1 MKAERA
7 LRDPSYSFNRAHFW
21 GRSLTMKRNQLL
33 LLSVLTFGLQGV
45 AQATPYPAD
54 AEASYHL
61 TALDSYAE
69 QQTHM
74 GERSDAWGV
83 SKRVVTP
90 HNPFPFGGGYI
101 DD

>member
-1 MKAERA
+1 
-7 LRDPSYSFNRAHFW
+7 
-21 GRSLTMKRNQLL
+21 MKRMQLL
-33 LLSVLTFGLQGV
+33 AVSVLAFGLQGV
-45 AQATPYPAD
+45 AQATPLPAD

-61 TALDSYAE
+61 AALDTYAD
-69 QQTHM
+69 QQARR